1 MKGFT
6 MIELIFVIVILG
18 VLAAIAIPKLA
29 ATRDDAEVVRASQN
43 IVTSLRDMIGYYTS
57 QGQYSSDI
65 PSMTNVAIP
74 IKAKGSICAT
84 YTYNSVSQITLTKGY
99 DGLCTTVWNS
109 SNLKTIENLYS
120 SDALVI
126 VQ

>member
-18 VLAAIAIPKLA
+18 VLAAIAIPRLA

-43 IVTSLRDMIGYYTS
+43 IVTSLSDIIGYYTS
-57 QGQYSSDI
+57 QGQYSPDI

-74 IKAKGSICAT
+74 IKAKGSVCAT
-84 YTYNSVSQITLTKGY
+84 YKYNNASQITLKKGY
-99 DGLCTTVWNS
+99 NGLCATVWDS
-109 SNLKTIENLYS
+109 ANLKTISNLYS

>member
-29 ATRDDAEVVRASQN
+29 AMRDDAEVVRAAHN
-43 IVTSLRDMIGYYTS
+43 ISVSLRDMIGYYTS
-57 QGQYSSDI
+57 QGSYSADFAG
-65 PSMTNVAIP
+65 MTNVSIP
-74 IKAKGSICAT
+74 IKVRGSVCAT
-84 YTYNSVSQITLTKGY
+84 YTYNSASQITLTKGY
-99 DGLCTTVWNS
+99 DGLCATVWNS
-109 SNLKTIENLYS
+109 SNLKTIDNLYS

-126 VQ
+126 IQ

>member
-43 IVTSLRDMIGYYTS
+43 IVTSLSDMIGYYTS

-65 PSMTNVAIP
+65 PSMTHVAIP
-74 IKAKGSICAT
+74 IKAKDSICAT

-99 DGLCTTVWNS
+99 DGLCAIVWNS

>member
-18 VLAAIAIPKLA
+18 VLGAIAIPRLI
-29 ATRDDAEVVRASQN
+29 ATRDDAEVVRAAQS
-43 IVTSLRDMIGYYTS
+43 IVISLSDIIGYYTA
-57 QGQYSSDI
+57 QGSYSADLTN
-65 PSMTNVAIP
+65 MTNVVNP
-74 IKAKGSICAT
+74 IRAGGSICAT
-84 YTYNSVSQITLTKGY
+84 YTYNSASQITLTRGY

-109 SNLKTIENLYS
+109 ANLRTVENLYS